1 MPDMGE
7 KLRFGEFELDFANR
21 QLRRDGEAV
30 ELGSRYFDA
39 LALMVREA
47 GTLVPKDRFMDEVW
61 RGIPV
66 TDEALT
72 QCIRSL
78 RRALGDDAAAPR
90 YIQTVPKHGYRF
102 IAIPTGMAGAQNV
115 PVASLRLPG
124 AVAGASTL
132 AGVAAGALGGLF
144 YGVVAGTG
152 GISTVLALTALVAA
166 LGLLAGA
173 GVGLGMASALVLR
186 ARADGALVLGGAIGG
201 MAVGALGGTLGRDG
215 IALLTGSLLGPVTGI
230 FEGLVLGAASGAA
243 CLFALRHS
251 ERMPPLSALS
261 TMTVGGLAG
270 LFIHITGGKLLGG
283 TLHTLEQDLGGTRLS
298 LGRIGVLTGEASFGR
313 TANLVTTIAE
323 AALFVLAIAISAFAV
338 RRRS

>member
-1 MPDMGE
+1 MTDMAE
-7 KLRFGEFELDFANR
+7 TLRFGDFEIDLGNR
-21 QLRRDGEAV
+21 QLLRGGEEV
-30 ELGSRYFDA
+30 QLGSRYFDA

-47 GTLVPKDRFMDEVW
+47 GALVPKERFMQEVW

-102 IAIPTGMAGAQNV
+102 IATPIGRTQLQDAPAAL
-115 PVASLRLPG
+115 LRLPG

-132 AGVAAGALGGLF
+132 AGAVAGALGGLF

-152 GISTVLALTALVAA
+152 GISTVLALTALIAA
-166 LGLLAGA
+166 LGVLAGA
-173 GVGLGMASALVLR
+173 GVGLGMASTLAWR
-186 ARADGALVLGGAIGG
+186 GRADGAMILGGTIGG

-230 FEGLVLGAASGAA
+230 FEGLVLGAASAA
-243 CLFALRHS
+243 ICFYILRTS
-251 ERMPPLSALS
+251 GTLYALSAVGIVF
-261 TMTVGGLAG
+261 VGGLAG
-270 LFIHITGGKLLGG
+270 LFIHISGGRLLGG
-283 TLHTLEQDLGGTRLS
+283 TLHTLEHDLGGTRLS
-298 LGRIGVLTGEASFGR
+298 LDRIGLLTGEGTFGR
-313 TANLVTTIAE
+313 TASLITTVAE
-323 AALFVLAIAISAFAV
+323 AAVFVLAIAIGVFAA
-338 RRRS
+338 RRRA